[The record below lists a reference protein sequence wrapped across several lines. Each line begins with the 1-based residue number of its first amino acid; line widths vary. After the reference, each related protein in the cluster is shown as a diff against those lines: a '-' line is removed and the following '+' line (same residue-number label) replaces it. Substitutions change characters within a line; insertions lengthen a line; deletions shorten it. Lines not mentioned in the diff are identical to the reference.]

1 MKTPAETCVLVVDDD
16 PSLCDAVAFAVERK
30 GYRILKA
37 RSGNEAAK
45 LLRTFVIDIVI
56 SDIRM
61 NDGGGRE
68 LLKFMRELNP
78 SLPVMI
84 FMTGFSDVSE
94 KEALEL
100 GARRVFRK
108 PFERMTLIEELD
120 KVIGYERP
128 AKKSAA

>member
-37 RSGNEAAK
+37 RSGNDAAK

-61 NDGGGRE
+61 NDGDGRE

-94 KEALEL
+94 KEALES
-100 GARRVFRK
+100 GARCVFRK
-108 PFERMTLIEELD
+108 PFERLKLIAELD